1 MSSTSFASVQPSPFY
16 QSDMLGPLSDIPLG
30 SLAEDSPTPPAVP
43 VPLPHSYPEYSE
55 HWVSAAQ
62 QSMTPVDVKNLVDSL
77 YNQFWHGM
85 ERMRSE
91 IKEGMR
97 KRKNEARQLQT
108 QIDNLEAIRWEQAA
122 QIADAQAMNR
132 LLREKLEQAE
142 KAYQETQTALLKA
155 EKAYTELRL
164 KVDTM
169 GTGGSVGL
177 SQSLFPTMKEPDT
190 FNGDK
195 ANKLDD
201 WLESMA
207 LWLRHRGVTQDEK
220 KIETAMTYLRGAA
233 KKVMQ
238 GYFDKVND
246 QESLGA
252 YATFIEKLKK
262 GFQQTDKKDRAIA
275 EFNQLVAKK
284 GFSNVE
290 LLSKLYAH
298 VPKPAADVLI
308 TRGREKWAKTWDEFI
323 NKVQEILQDLRLL
336 NGTVLTSQIAKD
348 LNAMDVDAVKGKK
361 SSDMADGKQA
371 KCGGKGHMQ
380 KECPNGKESNSSS
393 ASSSKNPDTPGASS
407 SKALSSS
414 SKGKEKDTGKSK
426 YTKKSVREMHGSD
439 SDRFEELDSEDGSGS
454 SSEEETP
461 KPRKKKS
468 SSDKKAQRVNRVVFS
483 DDEDFLKGPM

>member
-1 MSSTSFASVQPSPFY
+1 
-16 QSDMLGPLSDIPLG
+16 MLGPLSDIPLG
-30 SLAEDSPTPPAVP
+30 SLAEDSPTSPAVP

-62 QSMTPVDVKNLVDSL
+62 QSLTPVDVKNLVDSL

-85 ERMRSE
+85 ERMRNKM
-91 IKEGMR
+91 KEGMR
-97 KRKNEARQLQT
+97 KRKNEARQLQM
-108 QIDNLEAIRWEQAA
+108 QIDNLEAIRREQAA

-142 KAYQETQTALLKA
+142 KACQETQTALLKA

-190 FNGDK
+190 FNGNK
-195 ANKLDD
+195 ANKFDD

-207 LWLRHRGVTQDEK
+207 LWLRHRG
-220 KIETAMTYLRGAA
+220 
-233 KKVMQ
+233 KVMQ

-252 YATFIEKLKK
+252 YATFIEELKK

-284 GFSNVE
+284 GTNAQNFGEFSARFRTLAKQTGFSNAK

-323 NKVQEILQDLRLL
+323 NEVQEILQDSRLL

-348 LNAMDVDAVKGKK
+348 PNAMDVDAVKGKK
-361 SSDMADGKQA
+361 SSDKADGKQAKVRKMAMSFEEARRKGCCA

-380 KECPNGKESNSSS
+380 KECPNGKKSNSSS
-393 ASSSKNPDTPGASS
+393 ASSSKNTDTPGASS
-407 SKALSSS
+407 SKASSSS

-439 SDRFEELDSEDGSGS
+439 SDRFE
-454 SSEEETP
+454 
-461 KPRKKKS
+461 
-468 SSDKKAQRVNRVVFS
+468 
-483 DDEDFLKGPM
+483 